1 MKNVTKLAKRSAGL
15 SQKCSIC
22 PLMKRCTLEIQ
33 RACFDSFV
41 DGFKKGARA
50 AEKEKKQ
57 EIQNK
62 KEMKQTVEEA
72 ARGYSNDCRNRQR
85 HCEPYCIVDFIS
97 GAEWQSKQSPWISVE
112 DKLPSLNQKVIVY
125 NGKQVYISHR
135 TEKDYA
141 KDTNSFLYGLQT
153 YNVVAWMPIPSFDEI
168 LEANKDVLDWEFEI
182 DDFQDE

>member
-1 MKNVTKLAKRSAGL
+1 MKE
-15 SQKCSIC
+15 
-22 PLMKRCTLEIQ
+22 LEIAAQ
-33 RACFDSFV
+33 EELMHSYSSSTVIISTYGESARIEKCESF
-41 DGFKKGARA
+41 FFS
-50 AEKEKKQ
+50 Q
-57 EIQNK
+57 EAMINMFRK
-62 KEMKQTVEEA
+62 
-72 ARGYSNDCRNRQR
+72 
-85 HCEPYCIVDFIS
+85 
-97 GAEWQSKQSPWISVE
+97 GAEWQAKQSPWISVE